1 MLFMSETQ
9 HQNSKDIDYIENNT
23 PTQIEPRE
31 KFHLNQDSKQM
42 IKSTLGLCI
51 EFYRVLMGTFLVLF
65 VPQKCGES
73 ICSFSENLYSEERSK
88 YISLYTNL
96 GCFVAFIFLYGIEYY
111 REYLLIHL
119 LEVNRFKSNDN
130 KSVEQALQKLS
141 DHKKNRIWRQDRYY
155 KHIAYFSLGIFII
168 NVAISLYSI
177 YQNYYDSKTLTV
189 LGTNFLFITLKLAD
203 VITTVHTPKNIFLS
217 AYMKKK
223 IQFNDVDEDHLDA

>member
-9 HQNSKDIDYIENNT
+9 HQNSKDIDNIENNT

-96 GCFVAFIFLYGIEYY
+96 GCFVICILVLNRILSRVFTYPS
-111 REYLLIHL
+111 
-119 LEVNRFKSNDN
+119 LEVNRFNQMI
-130 KSVEQALQKLS
+130 KSVEQALR
-141 DHKKNRIWRQDRYY
+141 N
-155 KHIAYFSLGIFII
+155 
-168 NVAISLYSI
+168 
-177 YQNYYDSKTLTV
+177 
-189 LGTNFLFITLKLAD
+189 
-203 VITTVHTPKNIFLS
+203 
-217 AYMKKK
+217 
-223 IQFNDVDEDHLDA
+223 